1 MGIPNVLKLN
11 PKRLQRIIDLK
22 NQEKIQQFNSDMG
35 FAWEIGR
42 LVGLAVNNP
51 QKFPRRPTTYKER
64 VPQVQSKEDYIK
76 EWRAFVEQNRQD

>member
-1 MGIPNVLKLN
+1 MGIPSILDLN

-22 NQEKIQQFNSDMG
+22 NKERISQFNENMG

-51 QKFPRRPTTYKER
+51 KQYPKRPTSYKEQ
-64 VPQVQSKEDYIK
+64 PETKEEYLAQ
-76 EWRAFVEQNRQD
+76 WRAFVEQNKVI

>member
-22 NQEKIQQFNSDMG
+22 NQEKIAQFNSDMG

-51 QKFPRRPTTYKER
+51 QKYPRRPTTYREQ
-64 VPQVQSKEDYIK
+64 VPQVQSKEDYIR